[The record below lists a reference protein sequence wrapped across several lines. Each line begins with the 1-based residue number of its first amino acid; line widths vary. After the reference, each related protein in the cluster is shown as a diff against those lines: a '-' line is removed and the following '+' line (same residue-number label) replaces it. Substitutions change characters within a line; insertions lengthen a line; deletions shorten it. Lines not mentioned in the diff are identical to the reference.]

1 MKNEHRHRMKKQVG
15 AVRDPREETRKTARQ
30 RDAGVAP
37 SAPESSTPAQ
47 VEHALT
53 DDERER
59 LTHLVL
65 SAISNLS
72 AMQALLDNR
81 SQPVRRS

>member
-1 MKNEHRHRMKKQVG
+1 MKNEHRHRMKKPVG
-15 AVRDPREETRKTARQ
+15 AVRKPREETQKTARQ
-30 RDAGVAP
+30 RDAGAVP
-37 SAPESSTPAQ
+37 SAPETCTPAR
-47 VEHALT
+47 VESALT

-72 AMQALLDNR
+72 AMQALLDR
-81 SQPVRRS
+81 PSKPVRQS